1 MIDREVPI
9 LRVEVPLEFNRI
21 ADRQRHHRLQPQRRR
36 LRDMRAADLAVGAS
50 DFGRAVQ
57 DEPSAHPGRG
67 AGIDLVK
74 QSCARKI
81 GAVRGG
87 DKAFVGSVECALI
100 VVVGVVEADLRP
112 GPDADVIV
120 AVPVRLEARQ
130 PGLVDDAVGVVDT
143 EWTCPVFVPRT
154 PERRFVAGET
164 HLYLGRQYRLKV
176 VPHVQES
183 VKLIR
188 GFIVVQTHRPT
199 RPEVTRELVEAWYRD
214 RAHIKFPER
223 IELCLGL
230 FPDPEAFRPMGLI
243 VRQTR
248 QRWGSMSP
256 AERLLLNRR
265 LVQAPVDAIDYV
277 ITHELCHVAEPHH
290 GAAFFDPLDKVM
302 PDWERRKQRL
312 ERAMA

>member
-1 MIDREVPI
+1 MIVACLMHSPWLPDAEQPRLHRRGGPQGQKLSRRARRHRRQEC
-9 LRVEVPLEFNRI
+9 LGQSPLDPEGKPALPKACYLGFTGTPLLKKEKNT
-21 ADRQRHHRLQPQRRR
+21 L
-36 LRDMRAADLAVGAS
+36 S
-50 DFGRAVQ
+50 TFGRLIHRYAIDEAVADGAVQ
-57 DEPSAHPGRG
+57 S
-67 AGIDLVK
+67 
-74 QSCARKI
+74 
-81 GAVRGG
+81 
-87 DKAFVGSVECALI
+87 
-100 VVVGVVEADLRP
+100 
-112 GPDADVIV
+112 
-120 AVPVRLEARQ
+120 
-130 PGLVDDAVGVVDT
+130 
-143 EWTCPVFVPRT
+143 
-154 PERRFVAGET
+154 
-164 HLYLGRQYRLKV
+164 
-176 VPHVQES
+176 
-183 VKLIR
+183 
-188 GFIVVQTHRPT
+188 HRPT

-256 AERLLLNRR
+256 AGRLLLNRR

-290 GAAFFDPLDKVM
+290 GAAFFDLLDKVM